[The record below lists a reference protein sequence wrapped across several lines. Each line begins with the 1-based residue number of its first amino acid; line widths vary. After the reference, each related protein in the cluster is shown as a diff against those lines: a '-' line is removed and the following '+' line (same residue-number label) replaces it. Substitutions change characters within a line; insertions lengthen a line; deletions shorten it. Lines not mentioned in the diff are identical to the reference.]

1 MTLSIYHI
9 LCICLDSLVVY
20 YYPTVYKNTTRGT
33 IFTNIWSHY
42 YSVSSM
48 ALRCISPLWYNL
60 KYISNIVK
68 IGGGGG
74 YVVKTYPSIDPI
86 VAPPPPPIIYTY
98 KCHINHNRERD
109 VITLALSRLQRGNLN
124 DRVRL

>member
-1 MTLSIYHI
+1 MVKI
-9 LCICLDSLVVY
+9 LY
-20 YYPTVYKNTTRGT
+20 YVN
-33 IFTNIWSHY
+33 Y

-48 ALRCISPLWYNL
+48 AVRCISPLLLNL

-68 IGGGGG
+68 IGGS

-86 VAPPPPPIIYTY
+86 VAPPPPDNIII

>member
-1 MTLSIYHI
+1 
-9 LCICLDSLVVY
+9 
-20 YYPTVYKNTTRGT
+20 
-33 IFTNIWSHY
+33 
-42 YSVSSM
+42 M
-48 ALRCISPLWYNL
+48 AVRCISPLLDNL
-60 KYISNIVK
+60 KNISNIVK
-68 IGGGGG
+68 IGGGG

-86 VAPPPPPIIYTY
+86 VAPPPPIIYAY